1 MCDGSNIT
9 KGIWKD
15 QRTPNLEGAYLMGVK
30 SLEKVKNIFD
40 VKVVTGDP
48 ASLLEGTLDK
58 TNPDK
63 TSPGFCWQQKEVAPA
78 KNEKKIFGC
87 DEGTRYQNSVKIQK
101 MLNQTE
107 GDDKMLVNTV
117 KVVWI
122 MKCW

>member
-15 QRTPNLEGAYLMGVK
+15 QRTPNLDGAYLMGVK
-30 SLEKVKNIFD
+30 SLETVKNIFD

-48 ASLLEGTLDK
+48 ASLLEGTLDNK
-58 TNPDK
+58 TTISK
-63 TSPGFCWQQKEVAPA
+63 PGFCWQQK
-78 KNEKKIFGC
+78 KNGEKILGC
-87 DEGTRYQNSVKIQK
+87 VEGTRYQNNVKIQK
-101 MLNQTE
+101 TMNQTE